1 MGLGVALL
9 KHKQRPHPYLI
20 LEDEGRLI
28 GRCALP
34 LSLQAARK
42 TADWIHLEAQLDDR
56 VQHSYEN
63 YILGNLAEL
72 QADNAENAFEQ
83 FSASLLESL
92 ERIRKR
98 LGTERYS
105 NLKSA
110 MTTAIIRHHQGDPE
124 HHRVWIA
131 TLLTEYYD
139 PMYDYQLS
147 QRERAPIFHG
157 DEQAVVEYLMEQ
169 QRRLQ

>member
-1 MGLGVALL
+1 M
-9 KHKQRPHPYLI
+9 
-20 LEDEGRLI
+20 
-28 GRCALP
+28 
-34 LSLQAARK
+34 
-42 TADWIHLEAQLDDR
+42 DDR

-92 ERIRKR
+92 ERIGKR

-110 MTTAIIRHHQGDPE
+110 MTTAIIRHQQGDPE
-124 HHRVWIA
+124 HHRDWIA
-131 TLLTEYYD
+131 ALLTEYYD

-147 QRERAPIFHG
+147 QREQAPIFHG

>member
-1 MGLGVALL
+1 
-9 KHKQRPHPYLI
+9 
-20 LEDEGRLI
+20 
-28 GRCALP
+28 
-34 LSLQAARK
+34 
-42 TADWIHLEAQLDDR
+42 LDDR

-72 QADNAENAFEQ
+72 QASNTENAFEQ

-110 MTTAIIRHHQGDPE
+110 MTTAITRHHQGDPE